1 MVLQVTDGSPPS
13 AQDVQDVLPH
23 LTPKQLADAVWCFAK
38 HEVKPTPELMD
49 AVAQEIH
56 SKLPQFRCVPCIRG
70 NVQSVVAFLHLS
82 DTTCGWLNV
91 RSFAAF
97 RLCRHHDIIVLQGPG
112 PEQHVVGFCD
122 AAVSAHGGVVA

>member
-1 MVLQVTDGSPPS
+1 MVIQVTDGSPPS

-56 SKLPQFRCVPCIRG
+56 SKLPQFRCVPCIWA
-70 NVQSVVAFLHLS
+70 NVLRVVAVFHLS
-82 DTTCGWLNV
+82 DT
-91 RSFAAF
+91 S
-97 RLCRHHDIIVLQGPG
+97 I
-112 PEQHVVGFCD
+112 
-122 AAVSAHGGVVA
+122 GGL